1 MTPVLVDT
9 GFLVA
14 LFDPADALAA
24 SAASYLK
31 AHRHQLVAT
40 TAPVIEASF
49 FLGPGTKADLLAWI
63 RRGGMEVVE
72 VPATAYAQ
80 LEMTLRKYSDQEIDF
95 ADAALVWLAGETGAN
110 QVLTVDRKDF
120 EIFRLKG
127 GKRFEVI
134 DWF

>member
-14 LFDPADALAA
+14 LFDPADRLSA

-31 AHRHQLVAT
+31 DHRHPLAT
-40 TAPVIEASF
+40 TTAIVVEASF
-49 FLGPGTKADLLAWI
+49 FLRAVAKAELLAWV
-63 RRGGMEVVE
+63 RRGGMSILE
-72 VPATAYAQ
+72 VPVSDYAQ

-95 ADAALVWLAGETGAN
+95 ADAALIWLAGETGAN
-110 QVLTVDRKDF
+110 KVLTVDRKDF

-127 GKRFEVI
+127 GRRFEVI
-134 DWF
+134 KWF

>member
-14 LFDPADALAA
+14 LFDPGDSLAA

-31 AHRHQLVAT
+31 EHKHPLAST
-40 TAPVIEASF
+40 TATVVEASF
-49 FLGPGTKADLLAWI
+49 FLRPSAKAELLAWV
-63 RRGGMEVVE
+63 RRGGMSILD
-72 VPATAYAQ
+72 VPVAAYAQ
-80 LEMTLRKYSDQEIDF
+80 LEMTLRKYADQEIDF
-95 ADAALVWLAGETGAN
+95 ADAALIWLAGETDAR

-120 EIFRLKG
+120 AFFRLKG
-127 GKRFEVI
+127 ARRFDVI